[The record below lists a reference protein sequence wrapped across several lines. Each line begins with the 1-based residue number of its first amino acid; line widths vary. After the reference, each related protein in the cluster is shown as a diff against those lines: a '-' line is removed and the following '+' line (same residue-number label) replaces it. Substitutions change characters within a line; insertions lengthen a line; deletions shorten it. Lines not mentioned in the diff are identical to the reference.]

1 VLDVNVSTS
10 HCVSILSQQIV
21 WQPQNVVVD
30 TVLILVMLLFL

>member
-10 HCVSILSQQIV
+10 HYVSILSQKVV
-21 WQPQNVVVD
+21 WQPENVVH